1 MEFLLLGG
9 MILLMSL
16 FRKVPAMKDAYK
28 ALGALQIPIGI
39 VVFFVGLELLIGR
52 AYPPPKVFGG
62 VMGLI
67 AGVILLFNLFRLIP
81 KAKESMEKVSTVLA
95 TFEIPVGIITIIAAL
110 IAMLGGR

>member
-39 VVFFVGLELLIGR
+39 VVFFVGLGLLTGM
-52 AYPPPKVFGG
+52 AYPQSVFAG
-62 VMGLI
+62 VMGII
-67 AGVILLFNLFRLIP
+67 AGIILVFNLFRLIP
-81 KAKESMEKVSTVLA
+81 KAKASVDKVSNVLA
-95 TFEIPVGIITIIAAL
+95 TFEIPVGIITMIAAL